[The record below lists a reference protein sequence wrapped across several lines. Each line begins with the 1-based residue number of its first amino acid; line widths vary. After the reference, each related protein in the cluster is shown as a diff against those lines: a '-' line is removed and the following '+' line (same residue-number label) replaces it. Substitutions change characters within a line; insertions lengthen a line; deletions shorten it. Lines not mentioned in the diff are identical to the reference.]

1 MILHQILTNKMKKRS
16 LFLTLLLITSFSFAQ
31 KDFLAG
37 KWKYEKIPDNIE
49 IDEQGL
55 KMANEFFKDMTLSFD
70 QNNYTQ
76 FAMGKSES
84 GTWSLISKSTYEFN
98 SSKGYKYEV
107 IIKKVS
113 ENQII
118 FKQKNREW
126 QLIKSDQKATIE
138 IQKNSLDK
146 TEGIEIIS
154 ENLLGKWFYNGRIKD
169 GKESGL
175 ILKHNKEEVVNYE
188 FKKDGMFINN
198 APLDIELIGVWKIGK
213 AKRTLVIESE
223 NKTEFIKIVKLD
235 EKELH
240 LYNPKNE
247 SILKFKK

>member
-1 MILHQILTNKMKKRS
+1 MKKG
-16 LFLTLLLITSFSFAQ
+16 LLILTLLLITSFSFAQ

-37 KWKYEKIPDNIE
+37 KWKYEKIPDHIE

-76 FAMGKSES
+76 IVMGKSES
-84 GTWSLISKSTYEFN
+84 GTWSLISESTYEFS

-107 IIKKVS
+107 IIKKIS
-113 ENQII
+113 KNQII

-126 QLIKSDQKATIE
+126 QLIKSDQKAAIE
-138 IQKNSLDK
+138 IQQNSLDK
-146 TEGIEIIS
+146 IEGLKIVAK
-154 ENLLGKWFYNGRIKD
+154 NLLGKWFYNGRIKD
-169 GKESGL
+169 GKESGV
-175 ILKHNKEEVVNYE
+175 ILKHNKDEVVNYE

-198 APLDIELIGVWKIGK
+198 APLDIELIGIWKIEK
-213 AKRTLVIESE
+213 DKKTLVIESE

-235 EKELH
+235 GKELH

-247 SILKFKK
+247 SILKFKKNEN